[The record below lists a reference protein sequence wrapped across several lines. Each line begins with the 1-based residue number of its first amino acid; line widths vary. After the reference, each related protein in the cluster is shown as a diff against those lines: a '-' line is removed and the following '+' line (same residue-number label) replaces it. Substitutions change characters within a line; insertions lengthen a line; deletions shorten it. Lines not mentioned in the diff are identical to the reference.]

1 MADGRRVCE
10 RLSGGDDAQ
19 ERRALEQRNQR
30 GDGEIDPQEVAM
42 ETEEKFHEREEGM
55 KRRKS
60 EPKCEATGSLSC
72 NRTRCRRRRGRP

>member
-10 RLSGGDDAQ
+10 RLSGGDDAH

-30 GDGEIDPQEVAM
+30 GDGEIDPREVAM
-42 ETEEKFHEREEGM
+42 EAEEKFHEGEEGT

-60 EPKCEATGSLSC
+60 EPKCEATGALNC